1 MEEIKRRSAF
11 LGSVKSTENQRLMT
25 WFRMKRLEQGL
36 TMREL
41 GNRLHIPHSY
51 ISKIE
56 HCERRLDVVEFVRY
70 CRALEVAPR
79 EAMEV
84 LLATAV

>member
-11 LGSVKSTENQRLMT
+11 LGSVKSTENQQLMT

>member
-1 MEEIKRRSAF
+1 MEEITRRSAF
-11 LGSVKSTENQRLMT
+11 LGSVTSTANQRLMT
-25 WFRMKRLEQGL
+25 WFRTKRLQKKL

-56 HCERRLDVVEFVRY
+56 HCERRLDVVEFARY
-70 CRALEVAPR
+70 CRALEVDPR

-84 LLATAV
+84 LLATTV

>member
-1 MEEIKRRSAF
+1 MEEITRRSAF
-11 LGSVKSTENQRLMT
+11 SGSVKSTANQQLMT

-70 CRALEVAPR
+70 CRALEVDPR
-79 EAMEV
+79 DALAV
-84 LLATAV
+84 LLTTAV